1 MNTAEQNF
9 RLLQEIDANRS
20 FMLMAY
26 QQNPKLLEHA
36 EVRIKQMFEGESLC
50 QIEEQTG
57 FSSPHVPQ
65 SAFRTPHSGASLIE
79 LIMFIVIVSTALSGI
94 LAVMNQVT
102 KGSADPLIRKQAMAA
117 AYSLLEEVALQDFL
131 PVSGVAGTAVTQA
144 NRASVYHIVS
154 DYNGFSTTGI
164 FSLADATAASAVLT
178 NYNASV
184 TVLPEA
190 AAWNGIAAASAVQIN
205 VTVSGPNNT
214 SITATGY
221 RTAY

>member
-1 MNTAEQNF
+1 MFIEQ
-9 RLLQEIDANRS
+9 R
-20 FMLMAY
+20 
-26 QQNPKLLEHA
+26 
-36 EVRIKQMFEGESLC
+36 
-50 QIEEQTG
+50 
-57 FSSPHVPQ
+57 
-65 SAFRTPHSGASLIE
+65 GASLIE

-117 AYSLLEEVALQDFL
+117 AYSLLEEVELQDFI
-131 PVSGVAGTAVTQA
+131 PASGVTGAAVTQA

-164 FSLADATAASAVLT
+164 FSVADAAAASPMLT

-184 TVLPEA
+184 TVLPES
-190 AAWNGIAAASAVQIN
+190 AAWNGIAAGGAVQIN

-221 RTAY
+221 RAAY